1 MTIETIKNCLDE
13 VLPEWRKFSTIELHA
28 MQIAIRALAARAGTY
43 KPGFKNRKFVPG
55 TRVCVKQTAVVYAGR
70 KGIVQSIEVDA
81 SNQSKVWVLLD
92 GTSHALFFMPRE
104 LKFDEE
110 VSPDH
115 QCITL
120 ENGDCINPYCDLHAP
135 SST

>member
-13 VLPEWRKFSTIELHA
+13 VLPEWRKFSSIELHA

-55 TRVCVKQTAVVYAGR
+55 TCVCVKHGYNNSGR
-70 KGIVQSIEVDA
+70 KGIVQSVDQPTG
-81 SNQSKVWVLLD
+81 NVWVLLS
-92 GTSHALFFMPRE
+92 GATHATFHPLSE
-104 LKFDEE
+104 LRFDEE
-110 VSPDH
+110 VPPDH

-120 ENGDCINPYCDLHAP
+120 ENGDCINPYCNLHAP
-135 SST
+135 SHT

>member
-1 MTIETIKNCLDE
+1 MTIETIKGTLDE
-13 VLPEWRKFSTIELHA
+13 VLPDWRKFSSIETHA

-43 KPGFKNRKFVPG
+43 KPGFKNRKFAPG
-55 TRVCVKQTAVVYAGR
+55 TRVCVKQTAPVYTGR
-70 KGIVQSIEVDA
+70 KGIVQSIELP
-81 SNQSKVWVLLD
+81 KVWVLLD
-92 GTSHALFFMPRE
+92 GMNRALFFTDTE

>member
-1 MTIETIKNCLDE
+1 MTLETIKNCLDE
-13 VLPEWRKFSTIELHA
+13 VLPDWRKFSSIELHA

-43 KPGFKNRKFVPG
+43 KPGFKNRKIGPG
-55 TRVCVKQTAVVYAGR
+55 TRVCVKQTSVVYAGR
-70 KGIVQSIEVDA
+70 KGVVQSIDP
-81 SNQSKVWVLLD
+81 NQSRIWVLLD
-92 GTSHALFFMPRE
+92 GTSRALFFMSAE